1 MPSWKKVITSGSNA
15 ALNHITSSGNI
26 SGSFQSTGSFGQL
39 LSPQNGNATATLLRI
54 FPIQSPIGKIL

>member
-26 SGSFQSTGSFGQL
+26 SGSATSTGSFGSLVVADKVQGDL
-39 LSPQNGNATATLLRI
+39 TINSSTNGI
-54 FPIQSPIGKIL
+54 

>member
-26 SGSFQSTGSFGQL
+26 SGSAPSTGSFGNIRNVTTVGSL
-39 LSPQNGNATATLLRI
+39 
-54 FPIQSPIGKIL
+54 